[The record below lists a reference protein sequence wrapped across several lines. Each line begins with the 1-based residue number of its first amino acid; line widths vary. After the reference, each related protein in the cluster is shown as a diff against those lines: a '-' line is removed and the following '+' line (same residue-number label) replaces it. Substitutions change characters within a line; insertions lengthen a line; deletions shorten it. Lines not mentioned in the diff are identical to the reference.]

1 MPGDVQQ
8 KDVFK
13 NFAKFQTKTPVSEF
27 FFNKVTGLACNFVE
41 KETWTQEFST
51 EFCKKIKTIHFVEHL
66 RTAAFNYQ
74 KIDKQNKLCSLFF
87 NSSERTFFRSVRK
100 IGTTV
105 WC

>member
-1 MPGDVQQ
+1 MFLKILQNFTQ
-8 KDVFK
+8 KHLCR
-13 NFAKFQTKTPVSEF
+13 S

-74 KIDKQNKLCSLFF
+74 KTDKQNKLCSLFF
-87 NSSERTFFRSVRK
+87 NSSEHTFF
-100 IGTTV
+100 
-105 WC
+105 